1 MDYQIFTFSFKF
13 FMVLFDNVVKSSYFS
28 FCLFCTFILFI
39 YLSPIYFLFIDA
51 NLEPK
56 FRWSNCKSSEF

>member
-56 FRWSNCKSSEF
+56 FR